1 MNRAEAA
8 PPRTVGAMP
17 QTEPQTEPPVS
28 GTPEDSAVPVSDD
41 CPGGDFP
48 GGAAA
53 PPSDSIL
60 NGFPGPLL
68 MFSPSADLQS
78 AQPEDCPLA
87 LLLRAG
93 GGAEAQALV
102 AVCASSRMANQGTV
116 QVESGDGIYTYD
128 LTVLP
133 LPDGR
138 VAMLAREVTL
148 HHNLRAALVESRQRY
163 KDFVEISSD
172 FAWETGIDGT
182 FVFVSP
188 RGALG
193 HPAADLIGRDPVD
206 LVMERDAQMGLP
218 FSTHVP
224 IDHGEVWV
232 RRADGVPVC
241 VTVAARPIFDR
252 SGRWIGTRGVC
263 RDVTTER
270 ERDLQL
276 ARARNRERIVNHIV
290 RTFRDEVDPNN
301 MLNVAA
307 ETLARGMGAS
317 DCHIFRRPSDT
328 LEESHPSELP
338 AGLIPGARYGALAYL
353 SSLPVLDALDHG
365 EELVEMDVEGRQVLA
380 VASRHHHRVNGAV
393 VLYRV
398 AERGNWGVDDRFLLS
413 DLADQIGI
421 ANEQIAAHESIVRL
435 SRTDSLTGLFNRR
448 AFFEELERRHKRLQ
462 RTGASAALLYVDLD
476 NFKMVNDVHGHAA
489 GDAVLQLVR
498 DMLLGNTRPTDL
510 VARLGGD
517 EFAVWLEGGTLDVAE
532 DKARLLLSMAER
544 LLRPRSG
551 NLDHPL
557 GLSMGI
563 AVHDPSHPESLHDL
577 MARADQAMYSV
588 KKTGKL
594 GVAVA
599 DHPVRSVPS

>member
-1 MNRAEAA
+1 MS
-8 PPRTVGAMP
+8 T
-17 QTEPQTEPPVS
+17 
-28 GTPEDSAVPVSDD
+28 DD
-41 CPGGDFP
+41 A
-48 GGAAA
+48 AAA
-53 PPSDSIL
+53 PAGGEALTVSDGALAGYAGPVLIFAADGTL
-60 NGFPGPLL
+60 DTAVPDDTPLL
-68 MFSPSADLQS
+68 QAIREDAAAEIASLVSVCLHTRSA
-78 AQPEDCPLA
+78 
-87 LLLRAG
+87 G
-93 GGAEAQALV
+93 
-102 AVCASSRMANQGTV
+102 QGTV
-116 QVESGDGIYTYD
+116 QVGTGDGLFTYD
-128 LTVLP
+128 LTILP
-133 LPDGR
+133 LEQGR
-138 VAMLAREVTL
+138 TAVLARDVTL
-148 HHNLRAALVESRQRY
+148 HHNLRSALVESRQRY

-193 HPAADLIGRDPVD
+193 YPAADLIGRDPVEW
-206 LVMERDAQMGLP
+206 VTERDVRMGVP
-218 FSTHVP
+218 FSTHVA
-224 IDHGEVWV
+224 IEHSEVWV
-232 RRADGVPVC
+232 RRADGSTAC

-252 SGRWIGTRGVC
+252 DGRWIGTRGVC
-263 RDVTTER
+263 RDITVER

-276 ARARNRERIVNHIV
+276 AKARNRERIVNHIV

-301 MLNVAA
+301 MLQVAA

-317 DCHIFRRPSDT
+317 DCHIFRRPNEVQ
-328 LEESHPSELP
+328 EESHPAELP
-338 AGLIPGARYGALAYL
+338 AGLIPGARYGALPYL

-398 AERGNWGVDDRFLLS
+398 TERGNWGLDDRFLLS

-448 AFFEELERRHKRLQ
+448 AFFEELDRRHKRLQ
-462 RTGASAALLYVDLD
+462 RNQSFAALLYVDLD

-489 GDAVLQLVR
+489 GDSVLLTVR
-498 DMLLGNTRPTDL
+498 DMLVGNSRPTDL

-517 EFAVWLEGGTLDVAE
+517 EFALWLEGGTSAVAQ
-532 DKARLLLSMAER
+532 DKARMLLSMAENQ
-544 LLRPRSG
+544 LRPRSG
-551 NLDHPL
+551 APDFPL
-557 GLSMGI
+557 GLSIGI
-563 AVHDPSHPESLHDL
+563 AVYDPEQPESLHDL

-594 GVAVA
+594 GVAVSERPA
-599 DHPVRSVPS
+599 VVP